1 MCLREACVFSAA
13 ACVAS
18 VCCMCVCVSAH
29 TLQIQILR
37 ALQNC
42 CQNQFRVAVC
52 ADKTPS
58 VVCLVFVF
66 DVILISSV
74 D

>member
-18 VCCMCVCVSAH
+18 VCCMCVLCVSTH
-29 TLQIQILR
+29 TLLQILR

-42 CQNQFRVAVC
+42 CQNQFRAAVS

-58 VVCLVFVF
+58 AVCLVFVF